1 MISLPPGIIILVGA
15 LALPLLPRSAQA
27 IGALALPALSL
38 AQLLFLSEGVFPGI
52 ELAGLSL
59 LQVRVD
65 PLSLA
70 FGYIF
75 HIAAFIAAL
84 YALHVRDTVQH
95 VTAMLYVGSAIGAV
109 FAGDLITLFIYWEI
123 TALASVFLIFASRTQ
138 RAYQA
143 GIRYLIVQIGSGVLL
158 LAGILLHYHDSGS
171 LSFDQ
176 LIGPDGNLSDASAGV
191 WLIFAAF
198 GIKCAFPLLHNW
210 LQDAYPQ
217 ATVTGAVFLSAF
229 TTKLA
234 VYALAR
240 GFPGTEVLIGIG
252 VVMTLFPIFFAV
264 IENDLRKVLCYSL
277 NNQLGFMVVGVGIGT
292 ELALNGAVAHAF
304 VHILYKALLFMSM
317 GAVLYRTGTIRAS
330 DLGGLYRSM
339 PWTAA
344 FCIVGAMSI
353 SAFPLFSGFVAK
365 SLTMSAVA
373 EGYYVLTFIGLL
385 IASAG
390 VMEHSGIKI
399 PYFAFFGHD
408 SGIRCKEAPWH
419 MCLAMGAAAVLCI
432 AIGWFPQPLYA
443 LLPYPVVYQP
453 YADFGHSVT
462 QLQLLLFAALA
473 FVVLKRTGMYPAEQ
487 ASLNL
492 DTDWLYRRAAPR
504 VIRKIVA
511 ASRQVWQ
518 AFLRTGSEL
527 GRTLMR
533 LVLNHYGPEG
543 TLARAWPTGSM
554 VLWVAVLLGAS
565 LILFYL

>member
-38 AQLLFLSEGVFPGI
+38 AQLLFLSQGVFPGI

-84 YALHVRDTVQH
+84 YALHVRDTIQH

-339 PWTAA
+339 PWTSA

-365 SLTMSAVA
+365 SLTMSAVT
-373 EGYYVLTFIGLL
+373 EGYYMLTFIGLL

-419 MCLAMGAAAVLCI
+419 MGLAMGVAAVLCI

-492 DTDWLYRRAAPR
+492 DTDWLYRRVAPR
-504 VIRKIVA
+504 VIRQIVA
-511 ASRQVWQ
+511 ASRQVGRALLQ
-518 AFLRTGSEL
+518 TGSEL

>member
-27 IGALALPALSL
+27 VGALALPAISL

-109 FAGDLITLFIYWEI
+109 FSGDLITLFIYWEI

-373 EGYYVLTFIGLL
+373 EGYYMLTFIGLL

-511 ASRQVWQ
+511 VSRQVGQ

>member
-27 IGALALPALSL
+27 IGALALPAISL
-38 AQLLFLSEGVFPGI
+38 ALLLFLSEGVFPGI

-84 YALHVRDTVQH
+84 YALHVRDTIQH

-373 EGYYVLTFIGLL
+373 EGYYMLTFIGLL

-511 ASRQVWQ
+511 VSRQVGQ

>member
-27 IGALALPALSL
+27 IGALALPAISL

-109 FAGDLITLFIYWEI
+109 FAADLITLFIYWEI

-176 LIGPDGNLSDASAGV
+176 LIGPDGNLSDANAGV

-373 EGYYVLTFIGLL
+373 EGYYMLTFIGLL

-453 YADFGHSVT
+453 YADLGHSVT

-511 ASRQVWQ
+511 ASRQVWR

>member
-27 IGALALPALSL
+27 IGAVALPAISL

-52 ELAGLSL
+52 EFAGLSPL
-59 LQVRVD
+59 EVRVD

-75 HIAAFIAAL
+75 HIAAFISAL

-109 FAGDLITLFIYWEI
+109 FSGDLITLFIYWEI

-373 EGYYVLTFIGLL
+373 EGYYMLTFIGLL

-453 YADFGHSVT
+453 YADLGHSVT

-518 AFLRTGSEL
+518 ALLRTGSEL

>member
-27 IGALALPALSL
+27 IGALALPAISL

-52 ELAGLSL
+52 EFAGLSL
-59 LQVRVD
+59 LEVRVD

-373 EGYYVLTFIGLL
+373 EGYYMLTFIGLL

-399 PYFAFFGHD
+399 PYFAFFSHD

-518 AFLRTGSEL
+518 ALLRTGSEL

>member
-27 IGALALPALSL
+27 VGALALPAISL

-59 LQVRVD
+59 LEVRVD

-109 FAGDLITLFIYWEI
+109 FAADLITLFIYWEI

-373 EGYYVLTFIGLL
+373 EGYYMLTFIGLL

-511 ASRQVWQ
+511 VSRQVGQ